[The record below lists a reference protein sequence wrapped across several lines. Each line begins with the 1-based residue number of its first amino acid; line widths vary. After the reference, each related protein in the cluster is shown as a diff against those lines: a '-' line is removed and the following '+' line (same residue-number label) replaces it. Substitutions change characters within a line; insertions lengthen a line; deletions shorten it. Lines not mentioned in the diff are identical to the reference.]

1 MKERREMKSGKI
13 LLVAAMLGSAA
24 ALPALDAPAAPAS
37 SFARAIDAEITT
49 QEQQFLPTAEAM
61 PEGKFDFSPES
72 LNLPGTELK
81 GVRTFGMQVKH
92 VAADNFAIWAPL
104 TGRPEPAGLNAPN
117 GPPAM
122 KSRAEILKFLKD
134 SFAFSHAAVRGLTS
148 ENALETV
155 EFRGQRVT
163 RMSLVVLALT
173 HMSNHYGQMVE
184 YLRLCGVVPPSSRP
198 MQMPPTP
205 KPAGS

>member
-1 MKERREMKSGKI
+1 MKSGKI
-13 LLVAAMLGSAA
+13 LFVAVILGSAA
-24 ALPALDAPAAPAS
+24 ALETPAKPS
-37 SFARAIDAEITT
+37 SVFARAIDAEITS
-49 QEQQFLPTAEAM
+49 QEQQFVPTAEAM
-61 PEGKFDFSPES
+61 PEGKFDYSPES

-81 GVRTFGMQVKH
+81 GVRTFAMQVKH

-104 TGRPEPAGLNAPN
+104 TGHPEPAGLNAPN

-155 EFRGQRVT
+155 EFRGQKVT

-173 HMSNHYGQMVE
+173 HMSNHYGQMVG

-198 MQMPPTP
+198 MQMSPPP

>member
-1 MKERREMKSGKI
+1 MKSGKI
-13 LLVAAMLGSAA
+13 LFVAAMLVSA
-24 ALPALDAPAAPAS
+24 ALPARDTPAAPAS
-37 SFARAIDAEITT
+37 AFARAIDAEITT

-122 KSRAEILKFLKD
+122 KSRAEVLKFLKD
-134 SFAFSHAAVRGLTS
+134 SFAFSHEAVRALTS

-155 EFRGQRVT
+155 EFRGQKVT
-163 RMSLVVLALT
+163 RMSLVILALT

-198 MQMPPTP
+198 MRMSPPPTP
-205 KPAGS
+205 AGR